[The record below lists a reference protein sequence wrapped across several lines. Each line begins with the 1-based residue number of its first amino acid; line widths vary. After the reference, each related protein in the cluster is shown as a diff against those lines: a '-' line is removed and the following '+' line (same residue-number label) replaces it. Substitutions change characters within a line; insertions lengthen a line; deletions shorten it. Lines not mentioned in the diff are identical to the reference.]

1 MPQQNIENDDK
12 IGHRTKSKE
21 YSWVNSTRD
30 LKLYLTID
38 GMLAAMKII
47 VIMSM
52 LEPQLSSLR
61 LCRLIFKA
69 AGSRF
74 TVLLQ
79 RCFCFFFFVFCAC
92 MCVCVCRCCGCCSS
106 FFSFSVLVP
115 YGFAPLYFYILRNA
129 CEHVFA
135 CVVVVVDVFWLWM
148 KSTYKQTNTHN
159 GRKLLR
165 LIHSQLAG
173 SDEHILYTSILYMH
187 TQHMISV
194 SNWTFLHWHQ

>member
-79 RCFCFFFFVFCAC
+79 RCFCFFFSFFAR
-92 MCVCVCRCCGCCSS
+92 VCV
-106 FFSFSVLVP
+106 
-115 YGFAPLYFYILRNA
+115 Y
-129 CEHVFA
+129 VF
-135 CVVVVVDVFWLWM
+135 VVVAAAAPRSSHFRFWFL
-148 KSTYKQTNTHN
+148 TA
-159 GRKLLR
+159 LL
-165 LIHSQLAG
+165 
-173 SDEHILYTSILYMH
+173 LYTSIFYAMPANMCLHVSSLWWMCFGCGWKAH
-187 TQHMISV
+187 TNKQTHTTDA
-194 SNWTFLHWHQ
+194 NCLD